1 MTAVTM
7 ASPAV
12 PLRYAPPIE
21 TELERLVAALGAVPA
36 LAERYPL
43 RWLAIQLLEGDEDL
57 LAEAE
62 GLGGPAVAAA
72 LAASRERLAPHYGE
86 DLDVALVDQRYR
98 FVHALAGQA
107 LTRPAAPPLT
117 LSDRIDRVVT
127 HRWLGIPIFLAL
139 MWVVFKLTTD
149 VAAPFVDWIDATL
162 SGPVSAWIVALLDAL
177 GLGGGWLESLLVDGV
192 IAGVGGVLVFV
203 PVLLALYFAL
213 ALLEDSGYMA
223 RAAFVMDRLMHA
235 LGLHGKSFLPMI
247 VGFGCSV
254 PAIYAT
260 RTLDSRRDRILTGLL
275 VPFMSCSARLPVYV
289 LIAAIFFPARAGLV
303 IFGLYLTGIV
313 VAILIGMLLRR
324 TLFRNQPPAPFVLE
338 LPPYRLPTPRGVW
351 RQMWER
357 TSAFLRKAATIILA
371 TSIVVWLLLA
381 LPVRGEGRFAATPVE
396 QSAFAAISGAAAP
409 VFAPLGFGAWETSGA
424 LLTGFVAKEVVV
436 STLGQTYAV
445 AGPEEEAGAPPTTF
459 GEDLLGIAGGLVGAT
474 GDALRA
480 LPGIIGITLEAP
492 EEEEDLAPEGL
503 AAAVRSGFE
512 ASSGGH
518 GALAAL
524 AFLVFVLLYT
534 PCMTAVAAA
543 RHEFGSRW
551 MWVSIIGQFAVAW
564 LAALLVFQG
573 GRLLGW

>member
-1 MTAVTM
+1 MSA
-7 ASPAV
+7 AAPALPA

-21 TELERLVAALGAVPA
+21 AELERLAAAIAAAPA
-36 LAERYPL
+36 LAAAYPP
-43 RWLAIQLLEGDEDL
+43 RWLAIQLLEGDEAL
-57 LAEAE
+57 LAEATCA
-62 GLGGPAVAAA
+62 GGPAVAAA
-72 LAASRERLAPHYGE
+72 LAASLERLRPHYGD
-86 DLDVALVDQRYR
+86 DLDVELVGQRYS
-98 FVHALAGQA
+98 FVHALAGVA

-117 LSDRIDRVVT
+117 LSDRIDGVVT

-149 VAAPFVDWIDATL
+149 VAGPFVDWIDGVLA
-162 SGPVSAWIVALLDAL
+162 GPVSRWAAAAL
-177 GLGGGWLESLLVDGV
+177 GALSLGGGWLESLLVDGV

-289 LIAAIFFPARAGLV
+289 LVAAVFFPAHAGQV

-313 VAILIGMLLRR
+313 VAVGVGALLRR
-324 TLFRNQPPAPFVLE
+324 TLFRGQPPAPFLLE
-338 LPPYRLPTPRGVW
+338 LPPYRLPTARGVW
-351 RQMWER
+351 RQMWGR
-357 TSAFLRKAATIILA
+357 TSGFLRKAWTIILA
-371 TSIVVWLLLA
+371 ASVAVWLLLA
-381 LPVRGEGRFAATPVE
+381 VPVGGEGRFADTPLE
-396 QSAFAAISGAAAP
+396 HSAFAAIAGAATPA
-409 VFAPLGFGAWETSGA
+409 FAPLGFGSWETTGA
-424 LLTGFVAKEVVV
+424 LVTGLVAKEVVV
-436 STLGQTYAV
+436 GTLIQTYHVEPPA
-445 AGPEEEAGAPPTTF
+445 AEAEAPPVALV
-459 GEDLLGIAGGLVGAT
+459 EDLDGIVGGLWAAV

-480 LPGIIGITLEAP
+480 VPSLVGVNLAAP
-492 EEEEDLAPEGL
+492 EEEEAAPDGL
-503 AAAVRSGFE
+503 AAAIRGGFT

-518 GALAAL
+518 GSLAAL

-534 PCMTAVAAA
+534 PCMVATAAA
-543 RHEFGSRW
+543 RHEFGAGW
-551 MWVSIIGQFAVAW
+551 MWVSVVGQFAIAW

-573 GRLLGW
+573 GLLLGL